1 MTYLVLYS
9 LLVLYL
15 VLPFLKT
22 INGSRL
28 YSIQYVPGTGS
39 LRVVTDLLMLACLL
53 THDRDLTQR
62 RLSTQSTEEIIP

>member
-39 LRVVTDLLMLACLL
+39 LRVVTVLMLACLL